1 MEKQTEKPRKVVFA
15 PVPVKAGDLR
25 QFLANATDQQKVW
38 IERTLENNPDGQTVY
53 ADREMM
59 NSLTLAKGQDEE
71 IS

>member
-1 MEKQTEKPRKVVFA
+1 MEKQTEKPRKIVLA

-25 QFLANATDQQKVW
+25 QFLASATDQQKAW

-59 NSLTLAKGQDEE
+59 NSITLAKGQDEE